1 MFEQFGQ
8 SIYKGF
14 TYCVEEIEEDMM
26 YNATTQGTQ
35 MWRGVKM
42 EQSQVCG
49 EGDRRQEKNLILRAD
64 YSLTWV
70 FSAGMLWRLWI
81 M

>member
-26 YNATTQGTQ
+26 YNYNATTQGTQ
-35 MWRGVKM
+35 MWRGVKNGA
-42 EQSQVCG
+42 ES
-49 EGDRRQEKNLILRAD
+49 
-64 YSLTWV
+64 SLW
-70 FSAGMLWRLWI
+70 
-81 M
+81 